1 MTEKSKE
8 TIDCFPALARKFDQ
22 NRTSGAHFMKQA
34 LFVFL
39 RFALIATF
47 LSSCTASNDILKALK
62 IDYSPSQDTK
72 TEPTLSKADL
82 EKELA
87 AAKKREAT
95 LKEQVAALEKKIDAS
110 DAARDL
116 QMTELREDLYKRET
130 ALTEEI
136 GELRKELEE
145 KEALIS
151 IQSKVIGLLD
161 DADQTLQKSIEEQVR
176 DR

>member
-1 MTEKSKE
+1 
-8 TIDCFPALARKFDQ
+8 
-22 NRTSGAHFMKQA
+22 MKQT
-34 LFVFL
+34 LLVFL
-39 RFALIATF
+39 RVGLIAVL

-62 IDYSPSQDTK
+62 IDYAPSQDTK

-87 AAKKREAT
+87 AAKKREVT
-95 LKEQVAALEKKIDAS
+95 LKQQVAELEKKIGES
-110 DAARDL
+110 DAALDS
-116 QMTELREDLYKRET
+116 QMTELRQDLYQRET
-130 ALTEEI
+130 VLTEEI
-136 GELRKELEE
+136 DELRKELQE

-161 DADQTLQKSIEEQVR
+161 DTEQTLQKSIEEQLR

>member
-1 MTEKSKE
+1 MR
-8 TIDCFPALARKFDQ
+8 LGYR
-22 NRTSGAHFMKQA
+22 
-34 LFVFL
+34 
-39 RFALIATF
+39 
-47 LSSCTASNDILKALK
+47 
-62 IDYSPSQDTK
+62 QDTK
-72 TEPTLSKADL
+72 AETKLSKSDL

-110 DAARDL
+110 DTARDS
-116 QMTELREDLYKRET
+116 QVTALREDLYQRET

-136 GELRKELEE
+136 DELRKKLEE

-161 DADQTLQKSIEEQVR
+161 DADQTLQKSIEEQVQ

>member
-1 MTEKSKE
+1 
-8 TIDCFPALARKFDQ
+8 
-22 NRTSGAHFMKQA
+22 MKQA
-34 LFVFL
+34 VTALL
-39 RFALIATF
+39 RISIIAVL
-47 LSSCTASNDILKALK
+47 LSSCTGSNDILKALK

-72 TEPTLSKADL
+72 AETKLSKSDL

-87 AAKKREAT
+87 AAKKREAS
-95 LKEQVAALEKKIDAS
+95 LKEQVAALEERIGES
-110 DAARDL
+110 DAARNS

-136 GELRKELEE
+136 DELRKELEE

-161 DADQTLQKSIEEQVR
+161 DADQTLQKSIEEQLR

>member
-1 MTEKSKE
+1 MNLKCT
-8 TIDCFPALARKFDQ
+8 P
-22 NRTSGAHFMKQA
+22 GAHAMKHA
-34 LFVFL
+34 LSDFL
-39 RFALIATF
+39 RISILAVL

-72 TEPTLSKADL
+72 AETKLSKSDL

-95 LKEQVAALEKKIDAS
+95 LKDQVAALEKEIGES
-110 DAARDL
+110 DAARDS
-116 QMTELREDLYKRET
+116 QMTELRADLYLRET

-136 GELRKELEE
+136 DELRKQLEE

-161 DADQTLQKSIEEQVR
+161 DADQTLQKSIEEQLQ